1 MTKLVSLGWGWVCEY
16 GCGCGCG
23 RVWMSRVFQILE
35 KTPQPKV
42 EGELIL
48 KNKITTTTKL

>member
-1 MTKLVSLGWGWVCEY
+1 
-16 GCGCGCG
+16 
-23 RVWMSRVFQILE
+23 MSRVFQILE
-35 KTPQPKV
+35 KTPQLKV